1 MAGIGFGA
9 QGSKY
14 EVKNGNGLGPRTLTV
29 AVKNKTGSDPVSA
42 ENLQKFIQAVAN
54 SGGTITLGTGGV
66 LGENASDAFTVA
78 GVSGQG
84 TATVTVVLQG
94 TGVFRVGDDKH
105 VTGLNT
111 AITSEVVQNP

>member
-29 AVKNKTGSDPVSA
+29 AVTTTAGGNVSA

-54 SGGTITLGTGGV
+54 SGATITLGTGGV

-94 TGVFRVGDDKH
+94 TGVFRVGADKH
-105 VTGLNT
+105 VTGLTT